1 MSLGTIAIEPLSLAS
16 PPGSDRERIG
26 RGLGCSLALHAAIA
40 LLIVLGLPR
49 LVETPPSA
57 PIAVPIDLVQF
68 GERSASLP
76 SKTAAAVPQARA
88 PQANGQQAPGPVPA
102 APVPAPA
109 TTTARPRL
117 KVDMG
122 SDRLALAVP
131 PTPKLPATTNQAK
144 IALPA
149 AKAPAP
155 SAPAA
160 NEDLQTTLQS
170 LTLQQQLQA
179 RTPRNDWQQD
189 DAGSSNVTASSNGA
203 ALGSTATYNVKD
215 FLRAQIERHWY
226 ISGEALKAGDFV
238 VSIHIQL
245 ARNGTVTSV
254 EILPDASYST
264 NVPNRELAY
273 SARAAVKL
281 SSPLLLP
288 PGTYDLVK
296 DVTLQFRSRDVMQ

>member
-1 MSLGTIAIEPLSLAS
+1 MSLAATAIEPLSLAS
-16 PPGSDRERIG
+16 PPATERERIG
-26 RGLGCSLALHAAIA
+26 RGLGFSLAFHGAIA
-40 LLIVLGLPR
+40 LLIVLGLPS
-49 LVETPPSA
+49 LVETPVPA
-57 PIAVPIDLVQF
+57 PIAIPIDLVQL
-68 GERSASLP
+68 GATSTSLP
-76 SKTAAAVPQARA
+76 SKIPAAVPQARA

-122 SDRLALAVP
+122 SNRLALAVP
-131 PTPKLPATTNQAK
+131 PTPKLPATTNQAN

-160 NEDLQTTLQS
+160 NEDLQGTLQS

-189 DAGSSNVTASSNGA
+189 DAGSSNVTASSNA
-203 ALGSTATYNVKD
+203 AAPGSTATYNVKD
-215 FLRAQIERHWY
+215 FLRAQIERRWY
-226 ISGEALKAGDFV
+226 IAGEALKAGDFV
-238 VSIHIQL
+238 VSIRIQL
-245 ARNGTVTSV
+245 ARDGRVLGAD
-254 EILPDASYST
+254 ILPDASYGT
-264 NVPNRELAY
+264 NAPNRELAY
-273 SARAAVKL
+273 SARDAVKL

-296 DVTLQFRSRDVMQ
+296 DVTLQFRARDVMQ